1 MALPQESLLSRAKKI
16 MDDLGA
22 ECDQEETRASEM
34 SNTKCVNC
42 QLNNINFLLETD
54 LWYEGDTTIRF
65 SLRLIANQKI
75 EVDSQLDK
83 KLDIFTKH
91 IRNLSKTPVEIER
104 DYGNTPDETTGDF
117 PDSPYR
123 KNVGTFLVITFVIGN
138 EMHEEEDKKLRDTNS
153 ILEEKAAYDLGS
165 LDLKTT
171 INDAVNFA
179 EVVLEEIE
187 NSKLI

>member
-1 MALPQESLLSRAKKI
+1 MIDNSKSLLYRAVKI
-16 MDDLGA
+16 MGELGA
-22 ECDQEETRASEM
+22 LCGEEFERESAMWNS
-34 SNTKCVNC
+34 KCVNC
-42 QLNNINFLLETD
+42 HLNDVDFLLETD
-54 LWYEGDTTIRF
+54 LFYENDTTIEF
-65 SLRLIANQKI
+65 HFELIPNQKI

-138 EMHEEEDKKLRDTNS
+138 EMHEEEDKKLRGTNS
-153 ILEEKAAYDLGS
+153 ILEEKAAYDQGS

-187 NSKLI
+187 KSKLL